1 MVGMV
6 NEEQLKRMTPEQRVV
21 NGYESLYFG
30 SQSGDEQTNEVLR
43 ESMLRSFQRNDLALD
58 DEPDDERMRK
68 VFVEAYVDAT
78 ASLQGEPATDEQR
91 AYVTR
96 SFARFEMTQRAF
108 YERTAKAF
116 ENRHDGETLDLFTVI
131 DRMER
136 ETPSNQEEPDLDAMA
151 KDAGA
156 FSYGAK
162 ADVALPQRQ
171 SYAEQVAASEAVA
184 ELDVEDVKQTR
195 DADYDAY
202 SLSHERE
209 AKHRRFSAGD
219 DYGFDEREDD
229 GPEL

>member
-1 MVGMV
+1 MVSMV

-30 SQSGDEQTNEVLR
+30 ADSGDPEMNTILR

-58 DEPDDERMRK
+58 DEQDEAQLRK
-68 VFVEAYVDAT
+68 TFIEAYVDAT
-78 ASLQGEPATDEQR
+78 ETVQGAPATDDQR
-91 AYVTR
+91 AHVTR

-108 YERTAKAF
+108 YDRTAKAF
-116 ENRHDGETLDLFTVI
+116 ENRHDGETLDLFTVL
-131 DRMER
+131 DRLDR

-151 KDAGA
+151 RDAEA

-162 ADVALPQRQ
+162 AATATPVRQ
-171 SYAEQVAASEAVA
+171 SYAEQAASSEDVA
-184 ELDVEDVKQTR
+184 DDVKQTR
-195 DADYDAY
+195 DAEYDEY
-202 SLSHERE
+202 SRTHADES
-209 AKHRRFSAGD
+209 KHRRFSAGD